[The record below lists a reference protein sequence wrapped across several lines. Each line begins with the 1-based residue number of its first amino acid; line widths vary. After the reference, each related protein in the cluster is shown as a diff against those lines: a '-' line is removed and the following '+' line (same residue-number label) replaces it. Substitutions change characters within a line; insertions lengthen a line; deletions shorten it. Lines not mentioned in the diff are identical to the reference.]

1 MKLYKCMKCGKII
14 AVLENGNPSTV
25 CCGEDMVEL
34 VSRSIDGALQK
45 HVPVVDIKDNIVKVK
60 VGEVEHPM
68 TEEHYIE
75 FIILETNKGHMIK
88 YLKPNDKPEASFILS
103 EEEYINAY
111 AYCNLHGLWNNK

>member
-14 AVLENGNPSTV
+14 AILEDGNPSTI

-34 VSRSIDGALQK
+34 VPRSIDGALEK
-45 HVPVVDIKDNIVKVK
+45 HVPVVDIKDNVVKVK

-75 FIILETNKGHMIK
+75 FIILETSKGYTVK
-88 YLKPNDKPEASFILS
+88 KLKPNDKPEASFILS

-111 AYCNLHGLWNNK
+111 AYCNLHGLWNSK

>member
-34 VSRSIDGALQK
+34 VSRSIDGALEK

>member
-34 VSRSIDGALQK
+34 VSRSIDGALEK

-75 FIILETNKGHMIK
+75 FIILETNKGHIIK